1 MWGLQDGAAVG
12 LGFLEPRELSF
23 ASKIAVI
30 CKKTVRR
37 VKKKVLEG
45 EGIGREGLGDRGMYH
60 ESPFT
65 LRVPPYLESI
75 FTLRVHPYLEGPH
88 PYLESPTTL
97 SVHKK

>member
-37 VKKKVLEG
+37 VKKKSPGRRRDWER
-45 EGIGREGLGDRGMYH
+45 GIGRQGY
-60 ESPFT
+60 
-65 LRVPPYLESI
+65 VP
-75 FTLRVHPYLEGPH
+75 
-88 PYLESPTTL
+88 
-97 SVHKK
+97 